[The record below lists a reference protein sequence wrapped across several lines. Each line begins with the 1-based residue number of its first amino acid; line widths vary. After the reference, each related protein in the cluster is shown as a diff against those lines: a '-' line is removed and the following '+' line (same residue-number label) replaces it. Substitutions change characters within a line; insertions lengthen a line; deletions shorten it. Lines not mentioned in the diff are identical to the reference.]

1 MSIRVLIVDD
11 SLFMRAAIK
20 KLLEGD
26 GRFEVVGQARDG
38 EEGVR
43 LALELQPDVVT
54 MDFNMPKLDGAQ
66 ATREIMRQ
74 RPTPIVLLSAHARQ
88 GGKETLLAL
97 SAGAVDFVTKPSGE
111 VSADFSKVAVDLVG
125 KVAAAAEAHPV
136 ALAPIVRERA
146 SRVSLP
152 PAAPGAPLTRA
163 SGTVRAI
170 TQPLQ
175 VGLRVVVVAVSTGGP
190 AALTRLV
197 PALPPKPP
205 FAMVI
210 VQHMPTGFTQALAE
224 RLHEVSEIDV
234 HEAEDGESLQMGACI
249 LAPGDRH
256 LVFLDGGRIRLTSDP
271 PVHGCRPAGDVTLRS
286 AAQVFGR
293 RVTGVVMTGMG
304 KDGAEGLAAVR
315 AAGGRTIAQDRATCV
330 IYGMPKAAIE
340 LGVVDEVLPLD
351 EIAKALVK

>member
-20 KLLEGD
+20 KLLETD
-26 GRFEVVGQARDG
+26 GRFEVVGQAKDG
-38 EEGVR
+38 EDGVR

-111 VSADFSKVAVDLVG
+111 VSADFSKVAAELVG

-136 ALAPIVRERA
+136 ALAPLIRERI

-152 PAAPGAPLTRA
+152 PPPGSPVTRS
-163 SGTVRAI
+163 SGAVRAI

-210 VQHMPTGFTQALAE
+210 VQHMPEGFTAALAE
-224 RLHEVSEIDV
+224 RLHEISDIDV
-234 HEAEDGESLQMGACI
+234 HEAQDGETLQAGTCV

-256 LVFLDGGRIRLTSDP
+256 LVFLDGGRVRLTSDP

-304 KDGAEGLAAVR
+304 KDGAEGLAAVH
-315 AAGGRTIAQDRATCV
+315 AAGGRTIAQDRATSV

-351 EIAKALVK
+351 EIAPALVK